1 MGYGLATLSLRIVHV
16 PNSFIIDFVL
26 PTKYSL
32 NMVTHFA
39 PVGKGVTAILLDVLS
54 TQLKDLGPCIFDQK
68 DFFPA
73 RLDKDIV
80 VNNSQ

>member
-54 TQLKDLGPCIFDQK
+54 T
-68 DFFPA
+68 
-73 RLDKDIV
+73 
-80 VNNSQ
+80 